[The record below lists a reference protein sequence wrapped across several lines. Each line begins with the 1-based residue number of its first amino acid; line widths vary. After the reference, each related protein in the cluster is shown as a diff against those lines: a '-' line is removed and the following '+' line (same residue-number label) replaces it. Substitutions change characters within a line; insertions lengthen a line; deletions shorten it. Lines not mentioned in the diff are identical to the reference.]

1 MRKVN
6 FLPNIITA
14 FGLSC
19 GLFVIFRVTMMD
31 SLTYEFM
38 RQMTVILIIA
48 GVADLLDG
56 AVARAIKA
64 ESEFGVLFDS
74 LSDAVT
80 FGVAPSVLFLKSLP
94 LALSTGVFSLFAL
107 AAAMVYTVCGILRL
121 VRFNVKDKLSTVVD
135 PTLKKTFI
143 GVPIPSAAAAAV
155 APNLLI
161 HSPLF
166 QSWVPFSE
174 EAGVLFVSI
183 SMIIIANLMVSRF
196 RFPSLKSI
204 HFRVPSFNL
213 TFFTTISAILVI
225 YGFLYYLPFLLIGV
239 SWTYVCL
246 GLTLSIARLIAGRKS
261 RHLQDFEPTDE
272 EEEEEE
278 EAIKKLE

>member
-19 GLFVIFRVTMMD
+19 GLFVIFRVTMTD
-31 SLTYEFM
+31 HLTFELM

-80 FGVAPSVLFLKSLP
+80 FGVAPGVLFLKSLP
-94 LALSTGVFSLFAL
+94 LSFSTGVFSLFAL
-107 AAAMVYTVCGILRL
+107 AAAMLYTVCGILRL
-121 VRFNVKDKLSTVVD
+121 VRFNVKDKPSTAVD
-135 PTLKKTFI
+135 PALKKTFL
-143 GVPIPSAAAAAV
+143 GLPIPAAAAAAV
-155 APNLLI
+155 APNLLV
-161 HSPLF
+161 HTPLF
-166 QSWVPFSE
+166 QSWITLSE
-174 EAGVLFVSI
+174 ETRLIFVGI
-183 SMIIIANLMVSRF
+183 SMIIVANLMVSRF

-213 TFFTTISAILVI
+213 TFFTTISAIMVI
-225 YGFLYYLPFLLIGV
+225 YGFLYYLPLLLVGV
-239 SWTYVCL
+239 SWSYVFL
-246 GLTLSIARLIAGRKS
+246 GLGLSIARMIAGRKS
-261 RHLQDFEPTDE
+261 KHLQDFEPADDEDE
-272 EEEEEE
+272 EADT
-278 EAIKKLE
+278 AIL